1 MHKAGHRHAQ
11 HRLLRVTSVGL
22 SVLTLAGAVSIG
34 GLATPTT
41 AEASTAAVGQYGPPP
56 PPPQGLPGFTT
67 VVTTVTVCPDGGV
80 IGPATIDGASVQL
93 VIPDGAFSSCVQVT
107 IFEGDLAVIKG
118 AVFAGFVADTAIGA
132 AVTQNGAK
140 VTGTFLKPL
149 TLIVDSPAITAAS
162 IAATWNGV
170 SLLPY
175 ANAVATAGEMRIAIL
190 ADPDFA
196 VLTPTSE
203 EEPVPVTG

>member
-11 HRLLRVTSVGL
+11 YRLLRVTGIGL
-22 SVLTLAGAVSIG
+22 SVLTLVGAASIG
-34 GLATPTT
+34 GLATATT

-67 VVTTVTVCPDGGV
+67 VVTSVTVCPEGGV
-80 IGPATIDGASVQL
+80 VGPATIDGASVEL
-93 VIPDGAFSSCVQVT
+93 VVPDGAFSGCVQVT
-107 IFEGDLAVIKG
+107 MFEGDLTVIKD
-118 AVFAGFVADTAIGA
+118 AVFAGFAADTAIG
-132 AVTQNGAK
+132 VTVSLNGAK
-140 VTGTFLKPL
+140 VTGTFPKPL
-149 TLIVDSPAITAAS
+149 TLIADSPTITTAS

-175 ANAVATAGEMRIAIL
+175 ANAVATAGEIRIAIL